1 MRLFHATKIENVPGI
16 LKDGL
21 KKHLDGIYLSDS
33 IEGAALWKA
42 VQMQNQTVAVV
53 EVEVDERAIRE
64 GEDHSPEMQAVIG
77 AGKSFVST
85 KKIPSKSVIQIHFG
99 TIEKKAKSQA
109 EIRKRAASR

>member
-1 MRLFHATKIENVPGI
+1 MRLFHATKSENVPGI

-53 EVEVDERAIRE
+53 EVEVDESAISE
-64 GEDHSPEMQAVIG
+64 GEDHSPEMQAMFG
-77 AGKSFVST
+77 AGKSFLST
-85 KKIPSKSVIQIHFG
+85 KKIPSKSVIRIHFG
-99 TIEKKAKSQA
+99 MIEKKAKSQA
-109 EIRKRAASR
+109 AIRKRAASR

>member
-16 LKDGL
+16 LKGGL

-33 IEGAALWKA
+33 IKGAALWKA

-64 GEDHSPEMQAVIG
+64 GEDHSPEMQAGFG

-99 TIEKKAKSQA
+99 TIEKKAKSQGA
-109 EIRKRAASR
+109 IRKRAASR